1 MRMHINQANRMALL
15 GVMAAV
21 ATVFLLL
28 GTIIPVNT
36 LFFTAAA
43 AFLAGI
49 ATVMFGG
56 RLGFVFYMACGAL
69 DFLLNPNK
77 FHVFLYLMLA
87 GYTLLSEIIWKGME
101 RETAETPDVVS
112 TGRRKEWLHRGI
124 RFILF
129 LILYIP
135 LLIFVP
141 ELFVSADI
149 LKHQWFFVIMIIAGV
164 IAWVIF
170 DLAYAICKR
179 FFWKYIKKIW
189 KEKEK
194 E

>member
-56 RLGFVFYMACGAL
+56 RLGFVFYMVCGVL

-87 GYTLLSEIIWKGME
+87 GYTLLSELVWKGME
-101 RETAETPDVVS
+101 RGMQDGVS
-112 TGRRKEWLHRGI
+112 AGRRKERLHRGI

-179 FFWKYIKKIW
+179 FFWKYIKRVW